1 MKTIRLITALTL
13 AFCTFAAFGQS
24 RPLGNVINDKNS
36 SVIIDPKSQPEQDI
50 VQVKATIADILK
62 EKIEVFDKK
71 TQLRDSPQD
80 IKVLDDR
87 IEFKIKDQNTAI
99 YFTDLA
105 GDPIPAVYF
114 KKNKSILSLLNFDL
128 ISGGFNNNYKRL
140 VELRQNLI
148 IIQKDF
154 KIKKEEANM
163 AAFLQKIK
171 EYRALSV
178 KPPLSEELR
187 KFIVQANLF
196 SQQKN
201 YSKAIEL
208 YRKVIDTDAVAYPAG
223 YSNLALL
230 SAQVNDFKAAIT
242 YMKWYLLLEPEA
254 SDARSAQDKIYEWE
268 AMISK

>member
-1 MKTIRLITALTL
+1 MKTILSLTL
-13 AFCTFAAFGQS
+13 IILSFLPFSASAQS
-24 RPLGNVINDKNS
+24 NLSKESESKKNGSDQVVIDL
-36 SVIIDPKSQPEQDI
+36 
-50 VQVKATIADILK
+50 VKVRETVADLLK
-62 EKIEVFDKK
+62 EKIEILDKK
-71 TQLRDSPQD
+71 TQLSDSPSD
-80 IKVLDDR
+80 IKVLGDR
-87 IEFKIKDQNTAI
+87 IEFKIKGESTAI
-99 YFTDLA
+99 YFIDLA
-105 GDPIPAVYF
+105 GDPIPAPYF

-128 ISGGFNNNYKRL
+128 ITGGFNNNYKRL

-148 IIQKDF
+148 LIQKDF
-154 KIKKEEANM
+154 KTKKEEANM

-171 EYRALSV
+171 EYRAMSV

-230 SAQVNDFKAAIT
+230 SAQVNDYNAAIT

-268 AMISK
+268 AMINK